1 MRAACCEATV
11 LRNEVIA
18 PDIRLLTVVW
28 PDRDHAPHAGQFF
41 TLRAWG
47 ADEAPF
53 LSRPISVHRWNPDSS
68 TIEFLYQVVGEGTE
82 KIAQLKMKDT
92 FQLTGPMGN
101 GFDVP
106 DILSKYKKI
115 AVVGGGIGTAPL
127 LQLAAELAAQ
137 GVDVDL
143 YAGFRDEPYRVDAF
157 SAACRSVHIATDS
170 GRHGHH
176 GFVTDLLDPAKY
188 TAVCTCGPEIMMEKV
203 AKMCL
208 RAGVRVYVSR
218 EAKMACGV
226 GACLGCTCKSK
237 NGGVSVCKDGPVFEG
252 SVLYELD

>member
-1 MRAACCEATV
+1 MKTGPGLDVHITKRTALLLLLDIIATYLSYWLASILTNVKGEVFVNNEIYFVLGILAFINVVVLATFRLYNNLWEYASIDEVIQIVGATV
-11 LRNEVIA
+11 L
-18 PDIRLLTVVW
+18 
-28 PDRDHAPHAGQFF
+28 G
-41 TLRAWG
+41 TLGG
-47 ADEAPF
+47 AVA
-53 LSRPISVHRWNPDSS
+53 L
-68 TIEFLYQVVGEGTE
+68 
-82 KIAQLKMKDT
+82 
-92 FQLTGPMGN
+92 
-101 GFDVP
+101 
-106 DILSKYKKI
+106 
-115 AVVGGGIGTAPL
+115 VGGGIGTAPL

>member
-1 MRAACCEATV
+1 MKVERKCKIVSKDWLNQDAVCMVLEVGDMVRTSCKGPGQFVHIKCGDSLLLRRPISVCTCQEADP
-11 LRNEVIA
+11 E
-18 PDIRLLTVVW
+18 DLLTVVFEV
-28 PDRDHAPHAGQFF
+28 R
-41 TLRAWG
+41 
-47 ADEAPF
+47 
-53 LSRPISVHRWNPDSS
+53 
-68 TIEFLYQVVGEGTE
+68 GEGTQWL
-82 KIAQLKMKDT
+82 ANRPVGHSVDVMGL
-92 FQLTGPMGN
+92 LGN
-101 GFDVP
+101 GFSMKP
-106 DILSKYKKI
+106 EGRYLL
-115 AVVGGGIGTAPL
+115 VGGGIGTAPL

-208 RAGVRVYVSR
+208 RAGVRIYVSR

>member
-1 MRAACCEATV
+1 MPAANYNAAV
-11 LRNEVIA
+11 LANGAAGENVM
-18 PDIRLLTVVW
+18 LLTARW
-28 PDRDHAPHAGQFF
+28 DETTPAPACGQFYM
-41 TLRAWG
+41 LRAWK
-47 ADEAPF
+47 AEEAPL
-53 LSRPISVHRWNPDSS
+53 LSRPISVHRFDREKKEIS
-68 TIEFLYQVVGEGTE
+68 FLYEVRGTGTQ
-82 KIAQLKMKDT
+82 KLAALRPGDT
-92 FQLTGPMGN
+92 VALTGPSGR
-101 GFDVP
+101 GFPVDGT
-106 DILSKYKKI
+106 LGG
-115 AVVGGGIGTAPL
+115 AVALVGGGIGTAPL

-203 AKMCL
+203 AKLCL